1 LKQDLI
7 NNQKLTLMKT
17 KIFLMLMLS
26 SCIAFGQS
34 KKEMEQAQKEALA
47 KIDTLK
53 KSNAAL
59 ASANKNLTTASD
71 SLAKELEKYFGLYT
85 VIKNKVVKKD
95 FDPAKMATII
105 DSLKA
110 GRDSLTLKAA
120 SAALNADAGKKQ
132 MAQIDSLRKETE
144 GLLFTVNL
152 LRGKPAKSPQ
162 DVKQFIGTWSLV
174 LRKVKV
180 TGQAPRSGI
189 VDISDE
195 PVAKTA
201 SPLEVNPI
209 TQVTFIDA
217 EFAEFTFK
225 NGEKGKGYYVIDNFS
240 PTKSYFIDFKGTK
253 ADFRM
258 YFMNTLVGPRISFEV
273 PGSTGVYY
281 FGQMTQ

>member
-1 LKQDLI
+1 
-7 NNQKLTLMKT
+7 MKT
-17 KIFLMLMLS
+17 KIILLLML
-26 SCIAFGQS
+26 CATAAFGQS
-34 KKEMEQAQKEALA
+34 KKEMEQAQKNAQA
-47 KIDTLK
+47 KLDTLTK
-53 KSNAAL
+53 ANAAL
-59 ASANKNLTTASD
+59 TSTNKSLVAKSD

-85 VIKNKVVKKD
+85 VIKDKVVKKE
-95 FDPAKMATII
+95 FDPAKMSAII

-120 SAALNADAGKKQ
+120 SAAVNADANKQ
-132 MAQIDSLRKETE
+132 QTMLVDSLRKETE
-144 GLLFTVNL
+144 GLLYTVNL

-174 LRKVKV
+174 TRKVKI
-180 TGQAPRSGI
+180 TGQTPRSGI

-201 SPLEVNPI
+201 SPLELNPI
-209 TQVTFIDA
+209 MQITFIDA

-225 NGEKGKGYYVIDNFS
+225 NGDKGKCYYVIDNFS

-258 YFMNTLVGPRISFEV
+258 YFMNTVVGPRISFEI
-273 PGSTGVYY
+273 PGTTGVYY

>member
-1 LKQDLI
+1 
-7 NNQKLTLMKT
+7 MKT
-17 KIFLMLMLS
+17 KILLILLVITS
-26 SCIAFGQS
+26 IAFGQS
-34 KKEMEQAQKEALA
+34 KKEKEQAQKDAQV
-47 KIDTLK
+47 KIDTLTK
-53 KSNAAL
+53 ANAT
-59 ASANKNLTTASD
+59 LTTTNKDLTTKSD
-71 SLAKELEKYFGLYT
+71 SLSKELEKYFGLYK
-85 VIKNKVVKKD
+85 VIKDKVVKKD
-95 FDPAKMATII
+95 FDPAKMAVII

-120 SAALNADAGKKQ
+120 SVALNADAGKKQ
-132 MAQIDSLRKETE
+132 IAQIDSLQKATE
-144 GLLFTVNL
+144 GLLYTVNL

-180 TGQAPRSGI
+180 TGQTPRSGI

-195 PVAKTA
+195 AVAKTA

-209 TQVTFIDA
+209 TQITFIDA
-217 EFAEFTFK
+217 EFAEFMFK

-240 PTKSYFIDFKGTK
+240 ATKSYFIDFKGTK

-273 PGSTGVYY
+273 PGVTGVYY